1 MIIGYVL
8 IGILVA
14 LVVYLI
20 VYKRKI
26 SKTNKKYADTN
37 SGGDSV
43 KKTFTKDAIGDI
55 FKIFFV
61 LIAAVLGA
69 IGLILLISG
78 IMNNEPLI
86 TGITLIG
93 VGVAFLFV
101 SWLIGTLSS
110 INVNLKEINEKLS
123 NNRTE

>member
-20 VYKRKI
+20 VYQRKI

-43 KKTFTKDAIGDI
+43 KEPFTKDALGDI
-55 FKIFFV
+55 FKTVFVIASFFC
-61 LIAAVLGA
+61 LIAGIILIVVTAMDGESTVPGWLTICGAVAL
-69 IGLILLISG
+69 LFSSRLIS
-78 IMNNEPLI
+78 
-86 TGITLIG
+86 
-93 VGVAFLFV
+93 
-101 SWLIGTLSS
+101 TLSS
-110 INVNLKEINEKLS
+110 INVTLKEINQHLKDKDQ
-123 NNRTE
+123 

>member
-1 MIIGYVL
+1 M
-8 IGILVA
+8 
-14 LVVYLI
+14 
-20 VYKRKI
+20 
-26 SKTNKKYADTN
+26 KK
-37 SGGDSV
+37 
-43 KKTFTKDAIGDI
+43 KFTKDAIGDI
-55 FKIFFV
+55 FKTFFIV
-61 LIAAVLGA
+61 IAAVLGA